1 MQTIKRYTSKR
12 YTRKRIGGQPPTKVV
27 KRGINAEK
35 AAKKRRNKSIKL
47 RRERREAQ
55 LASRRMKSIKKELQS
70 ESNIN
75 SLSVLESYK
84 KIIKFIELF
93 IKKADFV
100 AKTKNEDKQLKYDLI
115 ALTLQEKLKEI
126 NENIEFS
133 DITNELNENNDPNPL
148 NYLEAYVK
156 FVDEADLEEKF
167 EESFGTNEHNDYYE
181 FMKETVD
188 VIKEI
193 IIKISKPEVIP
204 PASAAMMI
212 ENINGSNS
220 KSESEVGLAEENNV
234 NINSLI
240 AGLSK
245 MNMKKNNGNTNMEV
259 LLNRLLGLS
268 V

>member
-1 MQTIKRYTSKR
+1 MKTRKRYHLKR
-12 YTRKRIGGQPPTKVV
+12 YTRKRIGGQPPKKVV
-27 KRGINAEK
+27 KRGINTEK
-35 AAKKRRNKSIKL
+35 AAQRRRNKSIKL
-47 RRERREAQ
+47 RRERREAE
-55 LASRRMKSIKKELQS
+55 LAARRMKSIKKELQG

-75 SLSVLESYK
+75 SISVLESYK
-84 KIIKFIELF
+84 KIIMFIRLF
-93 IKKADFV
+93 IKKADYV

-115 ALTLQEKLKEI
+115 AMSLQEKLKEI

-148 NYLEAYVK
+148 NYLEEYVE
-156 FVDEADLEEKF
+156 FVDESELEEKF
-167 EESFGTNEHNDYYE
+167 EESFGRNEHNDYYE

-188 VIKEI
+188 AIKEI
-193 IIKISKPEVIP
+193 IIKLSKPEVIP
-204 PASAAMMI
+204 SVSAAMML
-212 ENINGSNS
+212 ENINGS
-220 KSESEVGLAEENNV
+220 KLESEVGLAEENNV

-245 MNMKKNNGNTNMEV
+245 MNMKKNNRNTNMEV